1 MSRSNPRRCKRASR
15 RLSAALVLLCVAA
28 SVQARTSIGVSMALF
43 DDNFLTSVRE
53 AMADEARAAGDV
65 DIQFLDAQSD
75 VSRQLSQ
82 VQNFVARRVDAIIVI
97 AVDTSA
103 TKPITRAATGA
114 GIPLVYV
121 NRHPDEAS
129 LPHGVVV
136 VASDERL
143 AGRLQMTELA
153 RLMGG
158 RGNVAI
164 MLGDLANNATRG
176 RTAGV
181 KEVLSRYPDIK
192 VVEEQS
198 ANFDRIAAL
207 DLMSNWI
214 VKGTKIDAVA
224 ANNDDMAIG
233 ALLALRQISIVG
245 HRVFVGGVD
254 ATQDALAQMQRGRLH
269 VTVFQNAK
277 RQGARAVDDALGL
290 AHGESVAPIDWIPF
304 ELVVPANMRSFE
316 SR

>member
-1 MSRSNPRRCKRASR
+1 MR
-15 RLSAALVLLCVAA
+15 RLAAALTLLCIAA
-28 SVQARTSIGVSMALF
+28 GVQARTSIGVSMALF
-43 DDNFLTSVRE
+43 DDNFLTAVRE
-53 AMADEARAAGDV
+53 AIADRARAAGDV
-65 DIQFLDAQSD
+65 EIQFLDAQSD

-97 AVDTSA
+97 PVDTSA
-103 TKPITRAATGA
+103 TRSITRAATGA

-181 KEVLSRYPDIK
+181 KEVLTHFPDIK

-245 HRVFVGGVD
+245 HRVFIGGVD
-254 ATQDALAQMQRGRLH
+254 ATEDALAQMQRGRLH

-290 AHGESVAPIDWIPF
+290 ARGESVAPIDWIPF
-304 ELVVPANMRSFE
+304 ELVVPANLRSFQG
-316 SR
+316 R